1 MRGTLHGAA
10 MPSPPADAR
19 PLCRPILLS
28 LMAAAL
34 LLPVLCAAQAAPAAH
49 DANATEAGD
58 LAILRAHGNTISGL
72 VIRNSCDAV
81 VRPRIAV
88 VTSAVAVVTEIDPT
102 GACSGSNPPGSLSVL
117 VRHGSAWRLTTSTI
131 GSGFVLGAAN
141 GGHPDIV
148 VQYPPFQRDCPV
160 LRWNGR
166 DYRFARACSG
176 GRG

>member
-1 MRGTLHGAA
+1 MRGTLHVAA
-10 MPSPPADAR
+10 MPPPSDDAR
-19 PLCRPILLS
+19 PPGRPILLR
-28 LMAAAL
+28 LMAATL
-34 LLPVLCAAQAAPAAH
+34 LFPTLCAAQVAPAAH
-49 DANATEAGD
+49 DANALEAGD
-58 LAILRAHGNTISGL
+58 LAILRAHGNTVSGP

-88 VTSAVAVVTEIDPT
+88 VTPAMVVVTEIDPT

-117 VRHGSAWRLTTSTI
+117 VRRGDAWRLTTSTI

-148 VQYPPFQRDCPV
+148 VQYPPFQHDCPV
-160 LRWNGR
+160 LRWDGR
-166 DYRFARACSG
+166 DYRVARACSG